1 MTDILRIV
9 KSSGVISA
17 IKRFVPRPIQNALF
31 SFSMERNK
39 NLLRKVV
46 LGYGGGG
53 DYSASSRLIESTL
66 PTLQKSG

>member
-31 SFSMERNK
+31 NFSMERNK

-46 LGYGGGG
+46 LDYGGG
-53 DYSASSRLIESTL
+53 
-66 PTLQKSG
+66 